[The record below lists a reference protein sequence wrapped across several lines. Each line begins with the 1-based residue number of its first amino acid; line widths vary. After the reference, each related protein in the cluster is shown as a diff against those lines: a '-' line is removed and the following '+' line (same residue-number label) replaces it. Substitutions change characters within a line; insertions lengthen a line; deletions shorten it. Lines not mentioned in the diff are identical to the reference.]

1 MAKNSR
7 IEVTDMKIKQL
18 ASTSVN
24 NILSWTAYPL
34 VIVLGFALHRELLR
48 AEYGIQ
54 LSTYGPVVLCA
65 LIIAFLEHKL
75 PYRREWKA
83 SSNDVKNDLLFMGF
97 VQVLLPQL
105 LSFCIAISLLNILE
119 SRNLV
124 MKNIWPHSFPVYMQ
138 AIMMVLIAD
147 FFRYWLH
154 ILHHKWEFLWRFHSV
169 HHSPQKLYWVNV
181 GRFHPIE
188 KTLQF
193 FLDALPFIIL
203 GVSEYVIGLYFVFY
217 SINGFFQHS
226 NVDVRLGP
234 LNYIVSGP
242 ELHRWHHSM
251 SVGESNHNFGNNLI
265 IWDLI
270 FGSWYLSEEKEVDQL
285 GVQNRAYPMDFID
298 QLKAPFN
305 KVIDQR

>member
-1 MAKNSR
+1 
-7 IEVTDMKIKQL
+7 MKYKEL
-18 ASTSVN
+18 LNTPFN
-24 NILSWTAYPL
+24 KILSWTAYP
-34 VIVLGFALHRELLR
+34 VVMVLGFALHYLLIS
-48 AEYGIQ
+48 ADYGIQ
-54 LSTYGPVVLCA
+54 LSTYVPVILCA
-65 LIIAFLEHKL
+65 LIITSLEYRL
-75 PYRREWKA
+75 PHRGEWKA
-83 SSNDVKNDLLFMGF
+83 TSNDVKNDLLFMGF

-105 LSFCIAISLLNILE
+105 LSFLIAIGFLNLLE

-124 MKNIWPHSFPVYMQ
+124 IKNVWPHSLTTYLQ
-138 AIMMVLIAD
+138 AILMVLIAD

-169 HHSPQKLYWVNV
+169 HHSPQKLYWINV

-203 GVSEYVIGLYFVFY
+203 GVNEYVIALYFVFY

-270 FGSWYLSEEKEVDQL
+270 FGSWYLPEEKEVDQL
-285 GVQNRAYPMDFID
+285 GVQNREYPMEFVD

-305 KVIDQR
+305 KVTDQE